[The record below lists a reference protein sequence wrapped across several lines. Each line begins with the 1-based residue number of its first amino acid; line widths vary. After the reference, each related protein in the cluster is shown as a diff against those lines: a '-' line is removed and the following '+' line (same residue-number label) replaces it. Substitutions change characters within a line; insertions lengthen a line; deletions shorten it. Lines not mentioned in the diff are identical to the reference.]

1 MNRRTFIA
9 SAFVA
14 CMAGLLSSCA
24 TIVSGG
30 NPTITIN
37 SAADDAP
44 VNITTSYGYY
54 DQVTFPATVKVKRK
68 HLEGQRIQIE
78 SEKYKFSDIV
88 LRRET
93 NPWAWGNI
101 LIGGLIGL
109 SVDLLTNSVSQPH
122 QDDFYISPRKPEE

>member
-1 MNRRTFIA
+1 MNRRTFIT
-9 SAFVA
+9 SALVA

-44 VNITTSYGYY
+44 VNITTSYAYY
-54 DQVTFPATVKVKRK
+54 DQVTFPAMVKVKRK

-101 LIGGLIGL
+101 LVGGLIGL
-109 SVDLLTNSVSQPH
+109 SVDLLTNNVSQPR
-122 QDDFYISPRKPEE
+122 QDDFYITPRKP